1 VIHKGHIAKGR
12 AVLKDYLP
20 GSGSSGGS
28 PYLEGGAL
36 YALGLINANHGDS
49 VRGYLTEQLNNASGP
64 NTEVLQHG
72 ACLGLGLA
80 SMASGD
86 EAIFEQLKAVMYGVN
101 AVSGE
106 AAGYGMGL
114 VMLGTAT
121 DKVEELLNF
130 AQECQHEKIVRGVS
144 MGMALIMYGR
154 EEEAET
160 LIEQL
165 SRDKEANLRYGAMYT
180 IGMAYAGTANNPA
193 IRRLLHVAVSDVSD
207 DVRRA
212 AVLNLGFVL
221 SNVPE
226 RVPRIV
232 ALLASSYNP
241 HVRYGAVMA
250 VGMSCAGTGL
260 KVAIDML
267 LPMTKDAVDYV
278 RQGAFI
284 ALAMVLVQCSEEQE
298 KTTTELRNTLEKV
311 IGDKHEDTMTK
322 FGCLIAE
329 GIINAGGRNVTI
341 ALHAPSGHKRMAS
354 IVGMAVFT
362 QYWYWYPLMPF
373 LSLTFSPTAVI
384 GLNKNLKM
392 PVSSFKS
399 NARPELF
406 AYPPM
411 KEEKKKDLGP
421 AAPTAVLS
429 ITEKNKRKEAKK
441 KGESGEAMD
450 VEEEKKE
457 EATDEWAAALSEEDL
472 KKYSEGPEDD
482 TFTIKAKEFIKAK
495 EEKAKPKTHEILNNP
510 ARVTIPQR
518 SYIAFDQDERYRPV
532 RAGAI
537 KGSGV
542 ILLTDAT
549 PEVEQVI
556 VETTMQAI
564 EGDEPEEDEP
574 EPPAPFEYAEYM

>member
-1 VIHKGHIAKGR
+1 
-12 AVLKDYLP
+12 
-20 GSGSSGGS
+20 
-28 PYLEGGAL
+28 
-36 YALGLINANHGDS
+36 
-49 VRGYLTEQLNNASGP
+49 
-64 NTEVLQHG
+64 
-72 ACLGLGLA
+72 
-80 SMASGD
+80 
-86 EAIFEQLKAVMYGVN
+86 
-101 AVSGE
+101 
-106 AAGYGMGL
+106 
-114 VMLGTAT
+114 
-121 DKVEELLNF
+121 
-130 AQECQHEKIVRGVS
+130 
-144 MGMALIMYGR
+144 MYGR